1 MRVLFLAI
9 GDRSVASSRVRVYSY
24 LPYLR
29 KQNFKLFVIRYTSSW
44 QSRKIL
50 AKEALT
56 KENKNFIAKVVNRI
70 YSTGAVLAM
79 LILAPFFDVVY
90 IQKVALFKFTIML
103 LRALN
108 KNIVF
113 DFDDAVFIYQ
123 DITYML
129 QKAAGV
135 VVSNRHLKRYAS
147 RYNKKVYELI
157 SPVEIGTSPFQGD
170 DNSVTLGWIG
180 SPAGVRYLSPLT
192 LVFKSLKEK
201 FQKLNIEFMGINRY
215 GQLEPLSDIV
225 KLAEWSLE
233 GEKRFLGGINIGIM
247 PLLDDEWSKGKG
259 GYKILQYMAMGI
271 PCVASPVGVNK
282 EIIKDGASG
291 FLATTQDEW
300 VEKLSSLIGD
310 RALRLRMGREG
321 REIAREQYSYEKNLS
336 KLVSILEKTGCQ
348 GKDSERI
355 KNGN

>member
-29 KQNFKLFVIRYTSSW
+29 KQNFKIFVMRYTSSW

-50 AKEALT
+50 AKEILA
-56 KENKNFIAKVVNRI
+56 KENKNLIAKVVNRI
-70 YSTGAVLAM
+70 YGTGAALVL

-90 IQKVALFKFTIML
+90 IQKVALFKSTIML
-103 LRALN
+103 LKVLN
-108 KNIVF
+108 KNIIF

-129 QKAAGV
+129 RKAAGV
-135 VVSNRHLKRYAS
+135 VVSNRHLKKYAS
-147 RYNKKVYELI
+147 SYNKNVYELI
-157 SPVEIGTSPFQGD
+157 SPIEISAYSFRGD

-180 SPAGVRYLSPLT
+180 SPAGVRYLSPLI

-215 GQLEPLSDIV
+215 EHLEPLSDIV
-225 KLAEWSLE
+225 KLTEWSLE
-233 GEKRFLGGINIGIM
+233 GERRFLEGINIGIM
-247 PLLDDEWSKGKG
+247 PLMDDEWSKGKG

-282 EIIKDGASG
+282 EIIKDGTNG

-321 REIAREQYSYEKNLS
+321 REIARERYSYEKNLS
-336 KLVSILEKTGCQ
+336 KLISILEETGCQ
-348 GKDSERI
+348 SKNSERA

>member
-1 MRVLFLAI
+1 
-9 GDRSVASSRVRVYSY
+9 
-24 LPYLR
+24 
-29 KQNFKLFVIRYTSSW
+29 
-44 QSRKIL
+44 
-50 AKEALT
+50 
-56 KENKNFIAKVVNRI
+56 
-70 YSTGAVLAM
+70 
-79 LILAPFFDVVY
+79 
-90 IQKVALFKFTIML
+90 
-103 LRALN
+103 
-108 KNIVF
+108 
-113 DFDDAVFIYQ
+113 
-123 DITYML
+123 
-129 QKAAGV
+129 
-135 VVSNRHLKRYAS
+135 
-147 RYNKKVYELI
+147 
-157 SPVEIGTSPFQGD
+157 
-170 DNSVTLGWIG
+170 
-180 SPAGVRYLSPLT
+180 
-192 LVFKSLKEK
+192 
-201 FQKLNIEFMGINRY
+201 
-215 GQLEPLSDIV
+215 
-225 KLAEWSLE
+225 
-233 GEKRFLGGINIGIM
+233 M